1 MTELL
6 RPESQY
12 DAFLFASV
20 CETNEMTL
28 SVLSVLAR
36 QDVDPWQE
44 ADRLAQLSRDQAI
57 SSLASKISKSNSER
71 WSPSEASMQAVRL
84 VELLPSHNGSPATT
98 LRAGDGNGRLTFWV
112 VAGMLF
118 MSLAISGNSMQQCQ
132 RLRRVDAQR
141 RHGCTGGCGDTI
153 VPRNRNGLREIRRN
167 IDEQQDCCGEHQ
179 VKTGIQFRRLG
190 RWHSNTDRPPVAP
203 GRQKSRC
210 CDRCVG
216 QGHCSQH
223 SAAEVVRT

>member
-57 SSLASKISKSNSER
+57 SSLASKIWKSNSER

-98 LRAGDGNGRLTFWV
+98 LWAGDGNGRLTFWV

-118 MSLAISGNSMQQCQ
+118 MSLAISGNSMQ
-132 RLRRVDAQR
+132 RAKDASASTHSVGMAVQKDAVTR
-141 RHGCTGGCGDTI
+141 SSR
-153 VPRNRNGLREIRRN
+153 
-167 IDEQQDCCGEHQ
+167 
-179 VKTGIQFRRLG
+179 GIG
-190 RWHSNTDRPPVAP
+190 TD
-203 GRQKSRC
+203 
-210 CDRCVG
+210 
-216 QGHCSQH
+216 
-223 SAAEVVRT
+223 

>member
-57 SSLASKISKSNSER
+57 NSLASKIWKSNSER
-71 WSPSEASMQAVRL
+71 WSPSEASILAARL
-84 VELLPSHNGSPATT
+84 VELLPSHNGSPSTT
-98 LRAGDGNGRLTFWV
+98 LWAGDDNGRLTFWV
-112 VAGMLF
+112 VTGMLF
-118 MSLAISGNSMQQCQ
+118 MSLAISGNSMQQTKDSGASTHSVSMAVQ
-132 RLRRVDAQR
+132 EDGVTRSSR
-141 RHGCTGGCGDTI
+141 GTG
-153 VPRNRNGLREIRRN
+153 
-167 IDEQQDCCGEHQ
+167 
-179 VKTGIQFRRLG
+179 
-190 RWHSNTDRPPVAP
+190 TD
-203 GRQKSRC
+203 
-210 CDRCVG
+210 
-216 QGHCSQH
+216 
-223 SAAEVVRT
+223 